1 MGLRDDIS
9 TLEARFGSDSGTQ
22 DDGHALALAIAEMI
36 GRKGAKRLVWAY
48 FDDLALVL
56 EKLGRYDELI
66 EAAGGVD
73 PATIGVWDCQ
83 AAVGDW
89 LEMQQK

>member
-1 MGLRDDIS
+1 MGLADDIR
-9 TLEARFGSDSGTQ
+9 TLEARFDVDLGAGQ
-22 DDGHALALAIAEMI
+22 ALAEAFAEMTV
-36 GRKGAKRLVWAY
+36 RKSSKGGVRAY
-48 FDDLALVL
+48 FNDLAAVL
-56 EKLGRYDELI
+56 KKLGRYGELI

-83 AAVGDW
+83 AAVKDW